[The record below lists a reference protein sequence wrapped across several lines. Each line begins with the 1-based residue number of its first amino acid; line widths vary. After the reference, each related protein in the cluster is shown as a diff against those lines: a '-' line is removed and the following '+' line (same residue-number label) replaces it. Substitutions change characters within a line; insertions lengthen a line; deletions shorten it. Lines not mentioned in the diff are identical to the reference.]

1 MKADKIQDLESKSVE
16 DWTSLCLEKRKRVQ
30 DAPSKFSQKQSV
42 KKISKQ
48 VTQNLPPS
56 MRASLIPDVSLQL
69 PGIDWG

>member
-30 DAPSKFSQKQSV
+30 DAPSMLSKKQSV

-56 MRASLIPDVSLQL
+56 MQANLIPDVGLQL
-69 PGIDWG
+69 PDIDWG